1 MNDGPAF
8 RTALIWIFQGSRFGC
23 NERLTNV
30 RMLELLNRRS
40 TGFGPKNLLTPKEAG
55 RLSGVPRRTL
65 NIPVSEQLRKALDD
79 IGGEP
84 LEGFGF
90 KNETME
96 PEFTQESASEG
107 DLPQAG

>member
-1 MNDGPAF
+1 M
-8 RTALIWIFQGSRFGC
+8 
-23 NERLTNV
+23 
-30 RMLELLNRRS
+30 
-40 TGFGPKNLLTPKEAG
+40 
-55 RLSGVPRRTL
+55 

-107 DLPQAG
+107 NLPQAG